1 VICKLQKEDKKDS
14 NNNNSIHT
22 SSTAA
27 SIAPEKRSRMRNE
40 GRRKFR
46 IDTTDVANV
55 VLFLA
60 VFVGLWQLVTLLEIW
75 PRALLPPPVEVAS
88 SIVELIEN
96 NSLIIGIGTTLWRLI
111 AGFAISM
118 TIGGVVGLAMVKFQ
132 GFGKTM
138 SSFAVG
144 LLTYPSIAWVPF
156 SILLIGFND
165 FGILFVVIMA
175 SVFSVMISTYGAMR
189 NIPPIYIRAS
199 KNMGAHGFALFRHVM
214 IPAATPSLIVGVR
227 QAWSFAWH
235 ALIGA
240 EMLITTLAGLG
251 YILAVGREF
260 NDMSQII
267 AIMITIFAIGLLFD
281 KAVFLR
287 LEEKVR
293 SRWGL
298 NQQSG

>member
-1 VICKLQKEDKKDS
+1 MICRLLKENDND
-14 NNNNSIHT
+14 N
-22 SSTAA
+22 STAISTTSLTA
-27 SIAPEKRSRMRNE
+27 EKRSSLRDDNGKRY
-40 GRRKFR
+40 RFD
-46 IDTTDVANV
+46 ITDVANV
-55 VLFLA
+55 ALFLA
-60 VFVGLWQLVTLLEIW
+60 VFVGLWQLVTLLELW
-75 PRALLPPPVEVAS
+75 PKTLLPPPAQVAI
-88 SIVELIEN
+88 SISELITS
-96 NSLIIGIGTTLWRLI
+96 NSLVIGIATTLWRLV
-111 AGFAISM
+111 AGFALSIAV
-118 TIGGVVGLAMVKFQ
+118 GGIVGLTMVKFQ

-144 LLTYPSIAWVPF
+144 LLTFPSIAWIPF

-165 FGILFVVIMA
+165 FGILFVVVMA
-175 SVFSVMISTYGAMR
+175 SMFSVMISTYGAIR
-189 NIPPIYIRAS
+189 NVPPIYIRAS

-214 IPAATPSLIVGVR
+214 IPAATPSLIGGIR

-240 EMLITTLAGLG
+240 EMLITTLSGLG

-267 AIMITIFAIGLLFD
+267 AVMITIFVIGLLFD
-281 KAVFLR
+281 RAIFLR

-298 NQQSG
+298 NQHAE